1 MIIRSLLDTDLYKFT
16 MMQVVL
22 HHFPGAHVEYRF
34 KCRNEGVD
42 LVPCIPAIEREI
54 EALCALRFTAEE
66 LAYLRKWRFFKSDFV
81 DLLGMFQLDRR
92 FVEVKPLGGG
102 EIDIAIKG
110 PWLHTI
116 LFEVPVLAIVSE
128 VWNRRTY
135 PDADLGEGRRRLAA
149 KVAQINAVADP
160 DFRIA
165 DYGTRRRHG
174 REWQEE
180 VVTTLK
186 AGIGPKFVGTSN
198 VDLARRH
205 ELTPLGTMAHEY
217 LQACQAVGPRLR
229 DSQRFAFDTWAKE
242 YRGDLGIALSDV
254 CGMDAFL
261 RDFDLFF
268 CKLFDG
274 VRHDSGD
281 PFEWGEKLLAHYRAM
296 RIDPKSKVMVF
307 SDQLNVPLAIRLF
320 EHFRGRSQVAFG
332 IGTNLTN
339 DLGHPALS
347 IVIKMTRCNGQP
359 VAKISDEPSKSMDYD
374 PSYVAYLREVFQ
386 VPPPAEAAANSPRP
400 ATVGH

>member
-1 MIIRSLLDTDLYKFT
+1 MIIPSLLDTDLYKFT

-34 KCRNEGVD
+34 KCRNADVD
-42 LVPCIPAIEREI
+42 LAPYVAEI
-54 EALCALRFTAEE
+54 RDEIRALCGLRFTADE
-66 LAYLRKWRFFKSDFV
+66 LAYLRGWRFFKSDFV
-81 DLLGMFQLDRR
+81 DLLGLFGLDER
-92 FVEVKPLGGG
+92 FVEVKRLPGSER
-102 EIDIAIKG
+102 EIDITIKG

-128 VWNRRTY
+128 VYDRNVHPR
-135 PDADLGEGRRRLAA
+135 ADLEEGRRRLRE
-149 KVAQINAVADP
+149 KIERINGVADP
-160 DFRIA
+160 EFRIA
-165 DYGTRRRHG
+165 DYGTRRRFSRVWH
-174 REWQEE
+174 EE
-180 VVTTLK
+180 VVRTLK
-186 AGIGPKFVGTSN
+186 DGIGQKFVGTSN
-198 VDLARRH
+198 VKFAQTMG
-205 ELTPLGTMAHEY
+205 LTPLGTMAHEY
-217 LQACQAVGPRLR
+217 LQACQAVGPRLV
-229 DSQRFAFDTWAKE
+229 DSQAFAFNTWARE

-281 PFEWGEKLLAHYRAM
+281 PFEWGEKLIAHYQKM
-296 RIDPKSKVMVF
+296 RVDPHSKTMVF
-307 SDQLNVPLAIRLF
+307 SDSLNVPLAIRLF
-320 EHFRGRSQVAFG
+320 DYFRGRMHTAFG

-339 DLGHPALS
+339 DVGFAPLQ

-359 VAKISDEPSKSMDYD
+359 VAKISDEPSKTMDYD

-386 VPPPAEAAANSPRP
+386 VPESAGAPASAAAAEA
-400 ATVGH
+400 